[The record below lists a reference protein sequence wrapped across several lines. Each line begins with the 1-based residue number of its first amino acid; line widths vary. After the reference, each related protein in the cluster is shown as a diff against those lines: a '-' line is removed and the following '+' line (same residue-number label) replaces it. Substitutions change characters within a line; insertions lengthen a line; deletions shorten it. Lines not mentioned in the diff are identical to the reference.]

1 MYEMGKFMV
10 YKFTVQFTATLLSL
24 TIKLKVYSTLDS
36 LQQIVAT
43 YKSLTGSYYNFALL
57 VVCFSTNQRA
67 FYTVYMYK
75 KNMLLRNLAFIAL
88 LLMELA
94 KKVGITQCL
103 KRRYKSL
110 KRCMLSIRCTSPAE
124 LLQVYETQQRDE

>member
-10 YKFTVQFTATLLSL
+10 YKFTVQFTAKLLSL

-43 YKSLTGSYYNFALL
+43 YKSLTVSYYNLVLL
-57 VVCFSTNQRA
+57 AVCFSTTQRA

-75 KNMLLRNLAFIAL
+75 KNMLLSRNVVKALIIDALESHL
-88 LLMELA
+88 LLKRA
-94 KKVGITQCL
+94 RCL
-103 KRRYKSL
+103 
-110 KRCMLSIRCTSPAE
+110 
-124 LLQVYETQQRDE
+124 